1 MHDYLR
7 AIGFGRLNDR
17 KSLQHLLGLVMANPD
32 QQYFAQ
38 DPDRPVY
45 WEKSKNFLPGAG
57 ITVRGETD
65 ENGKQ
70 IYEYFFPHFHGEHVS
85 FTDTVDLEKEF
96 EREEYK
102 GVCEL
107 PDMGIMMVFH
117 MNRLKDYAS
126 KAGRYGFLEKASVKL
141 SALSISGSVL
151 LPLARPKKG
160 PGEKEKQAAA
170 GRRFEAAQKG
180 DPEALAEL
188 AIQEFYMYNQISQRI
203 FSGEDVLSVVESSFM
218 PFGTASEQYSVLG
231 DIVECKEE
239 YNQLSGEKIWL
250 MTVLCSGKLIDL
262 CINAE
267 DLIGEPKAG
276 RRFRGTIW
284 LQGQLS

>member
-1 MHDYLR
+1 
-7 AIGFGRLNDR
+7 
-17 KSLQHLLGLVMANPD
+17 MANPD

-117 MNRLKDYAS
+117 MNRMKDYA
-126 KAGRYGFLEKASVKL
+126 ARVRDFGYLEEASVRL
-141 SALSISGSVL
+141 SALSIRGSIL
-151 LPLARPKKG
+151 LPLARKQTAGKG
-160 PGEKEKQAAA
+160 KEAQAAA
-170 GRRFEAAQKG
+170 MGQRKEESHQG
-180 DPEALAEL
+180 SPEALAEM
-188 AIQEFYMYNQISQRI
+188 AMQELFLFNMISNRLMD
-203 FSGEDVLSVVESSFM
+203 GEDVLS
-218 PFGTASEQYSVLG
+218 
-231 DIVECKEE
+231 IV
-239 YNQLSGEKIWL
+239 
-250 MTVLCSGKLIDL
+250 
-262 CINAE
+262 NAFSAVS
-267 DLIGEPKAG
+267 KA
-276 RRFRGTIW
+276 
-284 LQGQLS
+284 